1 MIAQRA
7 GRRGQ
12 RGQSGITLIE
22 VLVGLVLL
30 VVLGALAMPSWA
42 EFQERQRLK
51 AAAETLAS
59 SLNLARSEALA
70 QQQFAYVQLSGQ
82 GSERWCYAV
91 STTPNCDCVSGCAL
105 LQKVDGQQW
114 SGVALS
120 GSSRKSFRFNWK
132 NGSATGANGT
142 AMFVGAQSGQRLCV
156 VLSNLGRVRIITSKQ
171 KPVPGYTQD
180 ASCS

>member
-1 MIAQRA
+1 MSF
-7 GRRGQ
+7 GLKDTRGQ
-12 RGQSGITLIE
+12 AGITLIE
-22 VLVGLVLL
+22 VLIGLVILL
-30 VVLGALAMPSWA
+30 ILGSIAVPSWI

-51 AAAETLAS
+51 SAAESLAS
-59 SLNLARSEALA
+59 SLNLARSEAIA

-82 GSERWCYAV
+82 GSQRWCYTVAI
-91 STTPNCDCVSGCAL
+91 TANCDCQSGCGA
-105 LQKVDGQQW
+105 LQKTEGQQW
-114 SGVALS
+114 PGVVLS
-120 GSSRKSFRFNWK
+120 SSSRKTFRFNWK

-142 AMFVGAQSGQRLCV
+142 AMFVGDQSGQRLCV

>member
-1 MIAQRA
+1 LLTQRNQA
-7 GRRGQ
+7 
-12 RGQSGITLIE
+12 GITLIE

-30 VVLGALAMPSWA
+30 VVLGTLAVPSWR

-51 AAAETLAS
+51 AAAESLAS

-91 STTPNCDCVSGCAL
+91 STVQNCDCQAACAT
-105 LQKVDGQQW
+105 LQKVAGEQW
-114 SGVALS
+114 PGVALS
-120 GSSRKSFRFNWK
+120 SSSRKSFRFNWK

-156 VLSNLGRVRIITSKQ
+156 VLSNLGRVRITTSKQ
-171 KPVPGYTQD
+171 KPVPGYAQD
-180 ASCS
+180 AGCS

>member
-1 MIAQRA
+1 MS
-7 GRRGQ
+7 RR
-12 RGQSGITLIE
+12 RISLSHQSGVTLVE
-22 VLVGLVLL
+22 VLIGSVILAILGLMAV
-30 VVLGALAMPSWA
+30 PSWV

-82 GSERWCYAV
+82 GTERWCYAV
-91 STTPNCDCVSGCAL
+91 ATSPSCDCQASCEAV
-105 LQKVDGQQW
+105 QRVEGQSW
-114 SGVALS
+114 PGVTLS
-120 GSSRKSFRFNWK
+120 SSSRKVFRFNWK

-142 AMFVGAQSGQRLCV
+142 ATLIAAQSGQRLCV
-156 VLSNLGRVRIITSKQ
+156 VLSNLGRVRITTSKQ

-180 ASCS
+180 AGCS